1 LAPLADAVQDNARMP
16 DERGHLKV
24 FIGMAPGV
32 GKTYRMLQEGVSEA
46 ENGRDVAIGYL
57 EPHGRAETLA
67 QAEGLEV
74 IPRRRVEYRGTP
86 LDEMDLP
93 AVLAR
98 RPELCLIDELAHTNA
113 PGVEHEKRYEDVRD
127 VLDAGIDVF
136 STVNVQHLES
146 LNDQVTQLTGARVR
160 ETIPDEVL
168 SEADEVVLIDL
179 TPEALIA
186 RLRAGKVYRPER
198 VPAALNHFFKI
209 ENLSA
214 LRETA
219 LRQVAEDVEVKRL
232 VREPSPIVRRDEEG
246 LLGAPEP
253 PPQAIAERLLAL
265 ATLAPHSERVV
276 RRAWRSAQRLDAEL
290 DVLLVRPPG
299 RSPNPE
305 DRKRLEALRR
315 LVSMLGARL
324 RVEEGEDVAAVAI
337 AVARELGTTYLLMG
351 APSERRGLSRLGWLG
366 GAGGA
371 SERSLLARILRELP
385 GVDVRIVTDP
395 TLRRARGADEESSS
409 AAGFEVAGDE
419 PQGTD
424 APALTDSTGGAA

>member
-1 LAPLADAVQDNARMP
+1 MP
-16 DERGHLKV
+16 AGRGHLKV

-32 GKTYRMLQEGVSEA
+32 GKTYRMLQEGKAEA
-46 ENGRDVAIGYL
+46 DSGRDVAIGYL
-57 EPHGRAETLA
+57 EPHGREETLA
-67 QAEGLEV
+67 QAEGLEL
-74 IPRRRVEYRGTP
+74 IPRRRVDYRGRT
-86 LDEMDLP
+86 LQEMDLP

-98 RPELCLIDELAHTNA
+98 KPELCLIDELAHSNA

-127 VLDAGIDVF
+127 VLEAGIDVF

-146 LNDQVTQLTGARVR
+146 LNDQVDQLTGARVR

-168 SEADEVVLIDL
+168 SAADEVVLIDL

-198 VPAALNHFFKI
+198 VQAALNNFFKI

-219 LRQVAEDVEVKRL
+219 LRQVAEDVEEKRL
-232 VREPSPIVRRDEEG
+232 VREPKPVARRDEEG
-246 LLGAPEP
+246 VAVVAEP
-253 PPQAIAERLLAL
+253 QPQAIAERLLAL

-299 RSPNPE
+299 HPPSRE
-305 DRKRLEALRR
+305 DRERLESLRR
-315 LVSMLGARL
+315 LTAMLGARL

-337 AVARELGTTYLLMG
+337 SVARELGATYVLIG
-351 APSERRGLSRLGWLG
+351 TPSARRGIGRLGLRG
-366 GAGGA
+366 GGLDG
-371 SERSLLARILRELP
+371 SLLGRLLRELP
-385 GVDVRIVTDP
+385 GVDVRIVADP
-395 TLRRARGADEESSS
+395 TLRSGRAAERLDADARPQADGREE
-409 AAGFEVAGDE
+409 
-419 PQGTD
+419 
-424 APALTDSTGGAA
+424 

>member
-1 LAPLADAVQDNARMP
+1 MADG
-16 DERGHLKV
+16 RGHLKV

-32 GKTYRMLQEGVSEA
+32 GKTYRMLQEGAAEA

-57 EPHGRAETLA
+57 EPHGREETVA
-67 QAEGLEV
+67 QAEGLEI
-74 IPRRRVEYRGTP
+74 IPRRRVLYRGTP
-86 LDEMDLP
+86 LEEMDLP
-93 AVLAR
+93 GVIAR

-127 VLDAGIDVF
+127 VIEAGIDVF

-146 LNDQVTQLTGARVR
+146 LNDQVTQLTGAHVR

-168 SEADEVVLIDL
+168 SAADEVVLIDL

-198 VPAALNHFFKI
+198 VPAALNNFFKI

-232 VREPSPIVRRDEEG
+232 VREPGAVVRRDEDG
-246 LLGAPEP
+246 LLGAPEAG
-253 PPQAIAERLLAL
+253 PQAIAERLLAL
-265 ATLAPHSERVV
+265 VTLAPHSERVV

-290 DVLLVRPPG
+290 DVLVVRPPG
-299 RSPNPE
+299 RAPSPE
-305 DRKRLEALRR
+305 DRTRLEALRR
-315 LVSMLGARL
+315 LVSMLGARV

-337 AVARELGTTYLLMG
+337 DVARELGATYVLMG
-351 APSERRGLSRLGWLG
+351 TPAPRRGLSRLSSPI
-366 GAGGA
+366 
-371 SERSLLARILRELP
+371 SERSLLGRLLQGLP
-385 GVDVRIVTDP
+385 GVDIRLVADP
-395 TLRRARGADEESSS
+395 SLRGQ
-409 AAGFEVAGDE
+409 AAEAE
-419 PQGTD
+419 K
-424 APALTDSTGGAA
+424 APAVAQPGDQAANAPRETE